1 MQDLATKF
9 ANLTIQSDFI
19 FKKVMSRKRICKHLL
34 EELLQI
40 EIADINYIE
49 AEKTIDP
56 DYSSRGIR
64 LDIIVADDKNT
75 HYNLE
80 MQVKNNKN
88 PDTDTYVLPK
98 RSRYYQA
105 LLDFD
110 LLQKG
115 QPYDLLPPTFIIFI
129 CVFDFFEQDNYVY
142 TFKKCCLEN
151 RELELP
157 DEATTM
163 ILNTKGTHG
172 DISKDIKSF
181 YDYVNNHIVTTDFT
195 KQIDDEISYLKLD
208 TKVRREYMLMEARLL
223 DERREG
229 EAVGI
234 AKGKEIGFPGTGE
247 RTFWDSGNAGAAAAN
262 NVLTEKSTDMVK
274 SGTYSAKL
282 TSKLCGMLGF
292 NKFAA
297 GNLFAGTYVKTD
309 GTDGVLSFGREY
321 DGSHPTKMR
330 VHVNY
335 RPAPGSGEGANSSYI
350 GNGVSDQAQIYV
362 ALSTEPVSI
371 ETKKAAKLFN
381 KDDACILA
389 YGERT
394 FDTAFGPD
402 GALEQVDIPFEYYE
416 KAKTTGAKY
425 LIIVCSASKFG
436 DYFSGGPGSVMYLDD
451 FELVYEQ

>member
-40 EIADINYIE
+40 EIADINYLE
-49 AEKTIDP
+49 AEKTLDP
-56 DYSSRGIR
+56 EYTSRGIR

-105 LLDFD
+105 LLDID
-110 LLQKG
+110 LLQA
-115 QPYDLLPPTFIIFI
+115 DLLPPTFIIFI
-129 CVFDFFEQDNYVY
+129 CVFDFFEKGNYVY
-142 TFKKCCLEN
+142 TLKKRCLEN
-151 RELELP
+151 LELELP

-208 TKVRREYMLMEARLL
+208 TKVRREFMLMEARLL

-229 EAVGI
+229 I
-234 AKGKEIGFPGTGE
+234 AEGKEIGLAEGE
-247 RTFWDSGNAGAAAAN
+247 AIG
-262 NVLTEKSTDMVK
+262 LVK
-274 SGTYSAKL
+274 GEAEHKLKVAKL
-282 TSKLCGMLGF
+282 MLAKGCYSLQEITELSGLSLADVEKL
-292 NKFAA
+292 KEEA
-297 GNLFAGTYVKTD
+297 
-309 GTDGVLSFGREY
+309 
-321 DGSHPTKMR
+321 
-330 VHVNY
+330 
-335 RPAPGSGEGANSSYI
+335 
-350 GNGVSDQAQIYV
+350 
-362 ALSTEPVSI
+362 
-371 ETKKAAKLFN
+371 
-381 KDDACILA
+381 
-389 YGERT
+389 
-394 FDTAFGPD
+394 
-402 GALEQVDIPFEYYE
+402 
-416 KAKTTGAKY
+416 
-425 LIIVCSASKFG
+425 
-436 DYFSGGPGSVMYLDD
+436 
-451 FELVYEQ
+451 

>member
-1 MQDLATKF
+1 MQDLLTKF

-40 EIADINYIE
+40 EIADINYLE
-49 AEKTIDP
+49 AEKTLEP
-56 DYSSRGIR
+56 EYTSRGIR

-110 LLQKG
+110 LLQAG

-129 CVFDFFEQDNYVY
+129 CIFDFFEKGNYVY
-142 TFKKCCLEN
+142 TFKKRCLEN
-151 RELELP
+151 LELELS

-208 TKVRREYMLMEARLL
+208 TKVRREFMLMEARLL

-229 EAVGI
+229 KAEGI
-234 AKGKEIGFPGTGE
+234 AEGKEIGIAEGKEIGLAEEKLATAKRMLAKGCYSLEVIAELTNLSLADVEKLKEEDLPFLCE
-247 RTFWDSGNAGAAAAN
+247 SAAADAC
-262 NVLTEKSTDMVK
+262 
-274 SGTYSAKL
+274 AP
-282 TSKLCGMLGF
+282 
-292 NKFAA
+292 
-297 GNLFAGTYVKTD
+297 GN
-309 GTDGVLSFGREY
+309 
-321 DGSHPTKMR
+321 P
-330 VHVNY
+330 
-335 RPAPGSGEGANSSYI
+335 RPAS
-350 GNGVSDQAQIYV
+350 
-362 ALSTEPVSI
+362 
-371 ETKKAAKLFN
+371 
-381 KDDACILA
+381 
-389 YGERT
+389 
-394 FDTAFGPD
+394 
-402 GALEQVDIPFEYYE
+402 LEQFEE
-416 KAKTTGAKY
+416 MFRK
-425 LIIVCSASKFG
+425 L
-436 DYFSGGPGSVMYLDD
+436 M
-451 FELVYEQ
+451 

>member
-40 EIADINYIE
+40 EIADIKYLE

-56 DYSSRGIR
+56 NYNSHGIR

-88 PDTDTYVLPK
+88 PHTDTYVLPK

-110 LLQKG
+110 LLQAG

-129 CVFDFFEQDNYVY
+129 CIFDFFKNGNYVY
-142 TFKKCCLEN
+142 TFKKHCLEN
-151 RELELP
+151 LELELP
-157 DEATTM
+157 DEATIM

-172 DISKDIKSF
+172 NISKDIKSF

-208 TKVRREYMLMEARLL
+208 TKVRREFMLMEARLL

-229 EAVGI
+229 I
-234 AKGKEIGFPGTGE
+234 AEGKEIGLAEGE
-247 RTFWDSGNAGAAAAN
+247 AIG
-262 NVLTEKSTDMVK
+262 LVK
-274 SGTYSAKL
+274 GEAEHKLKVAKL
-282 TSKLCGMLGF
+282 MLAKGCYSLQEITELSGLSIADVEKL
-292 NKFAA
+292 KEEA
-297 GNLFAGTYVKTD
+297 
-309 GTDGVLSFGREY
+309 
-321 DGSHPTKMR
+321 
-330 VHVNY
+330 
-335 RPAPGSGEGANSSYI
+335 
-350 GNGVSDQAQIYV
+350 
-362 ALSTEPVSI
+362 
-371 ETKKAAKLFN
+371 
-381 KDDACILA
+381 
-389 YGERT
+389 
-394 FDTAFGPD
+394 
-402 GALEQVDIPFEYYE
+402 
-416 KAKTTGAKY
+416 
-425 LIIVCSASKFG
+425 
-436 DYFSGGPGSVMYLDD
+436 
-451 FELVYEQ
+451 

>member
-9 ANLTIQSDFI
+9 ANLTIQNDFI

-40 EIADINYIE
+40 EITDINYLE
-49 AEKTIDP
+49 AEKTLEP
-56 DYSSRGIR
+56 EYTSRGIR

-105 LLDFD
+105 LLDID

-172 DISKDIKSF
+172 DISKDLKSF

-208 TKVRREYMLMEARLL
+208 TKVRREFMLMEARLL

-229 EAVGI
+229 IAEGEANANI
-234 AKGKEIGFPGTGE
+234 ATAKRMMAKGCYSLEDIAELTNLSLADVEKLKEE
-247 RTFWDSGNAGAAAAN
+247 A
-262 NVLTEKSTDMVK
+262 
-274 SGTYSAKL
+274 
-282 TSKLCGMLGF
+282 
-292 NKFAA
+292 
-297 GNLFAGTYVKTD
+297 
-309 GTDGVLSFGREY
+309 
-321 DGSHPTKMR
+321 
-330 VHVNY
+330 
-335 RPAPGSGEGANSSYI
+335 
-350 GNGVSDQAQIYV
+350 
-362 ALSTEPVSI
+362 
-371 ETKKAAKLFN
+371 
-381 KDDACILA
+381 
-389 YGERT
+389 
-394 FDTAFGPD
+394 
-402 GALEQVDIPFEYYE
+402 
-416 KAKTTGAKY
+416 
-425 LIIVCSASKFG
+425 
-436 DYFSGGPGSVMYLDD
+436 
-451 FELVYEQ
+451 